1 MRLKLKLEFLKGL
14 VVNNKKIVENYFFM
28 TILQI
33 LNSFFYLLIYPYL
46 IRTLGGEG
54 YGLFIFA
61 TSISTYFIFFI
72 NFGFDF
78 PATKAIVENINDR
91 EAVENILSCV
101 FTSKMYLFA
110 LSILIFGC
118 ILFLI
123 PILRENIEIFLLCFA
138 PVFSFIIFPQWY
150 FQAIQKMKIVT
161 YIQLGIKLLSLP
173 LIFLFIKDKNDV
185 ILYSLIVSFTTIIGS
200 VIAFLIVRLGHKLK
214 IKFVNHSRVKPWFKD
229 AFPFFLSTSAGVIK
243 EQSITIIIGAFF
255 GMKEVAIYDLASKI
269 IIVPRTIF
277 MSVNAA
283 IFPKIISNV
292 VNSTIKKII
301 NIEIFISFA
310 VIILIVVF
318 GDFIVHILGG
328 NEMGE
333 AYYLA
338 IFLSVTVMSWLV
350 VGAYISFVFIPN
362 KKYYFVSKNQ
372 VIALVS
378 FFLFTL
384 IGLFLSKSILVFGIA
399 LAMSGLTEIIYCK
412 FLTKKFKLL

>member
-1 MRLKLKLEFLKGL
+1 MTLKIKIEFFKEL
-14 VVNNKKIVENYFFM
+14 VRNNKKIIENYFFM

-46 IRTLGGEG
+46 IRALGGER

-61 TSISTYFIFFI
+61 TSISTYFIFFV

-78 PATKAIVENINDR
+78 PATKAIVENINDS
-91 EAVENILSCV
+91 EAVEDILSCV
-101 FTSKMYLFA
+101 FTSKMYLFVF
-110 LSILIFGC
+110 SILIFGC

-123 PILRENIEIFLLCFA
+123 PILRENFEIFLLCFA
-138 PVFSFIIFPQWY
+138 PVFSFVIFPQWY

-161 YIQLGIKLLSLP
+161 YIQLGIKILSLP
-173 LIFLFIKDKNDV
+173 LIFLLIKGKDDL
-185 ILYSLIVSFTTIIGS
+185 ILYSLIVSFTTIIGA

-214 IKFVNHSRVKPWFKD
+214 IKFVNYSRIKPWFKD

-301 NIEIFISFA
+301 NIEIFISLA
-310 VIILIVVF
+310 VIFLIVVF
-318 GDFIVHILGG
+318 GDFIVNVLGG
-328 NEMGE
+328 KEMGQ

-372 VIALVS
+372 VVALVS

-384 IGLFLSKSILVFGIA
+384 IGLFVYKSILVFGIA
-399 LAMSGLTEIIYCK
+399 LALSGLTEIIYCK

>member
-1 MRLKLKLEFLKGL
+1 MASKIRFEFLKEL
-14 VVNNKKIVENYFFM
+14 VTNNKKIIENYFFM

-46 IRTLGGEG
+46 IRTLGGAS
-54 YGLFIFA
+54 YGLFVFA
-61 TSISTYFIFFI
+61 TSISTYFIFFV
-72 NFGFDF
+72 NFGFDL
-78 PATKAIVENINDR
+78 PATKAVIENINDS
-91 EAVENILSCV
+91 EVLEDILSCV

-110 LSILIFGC
+110 LSIFIFVC
-118 ILFLI
+118 ILFSI
-123 PILRENIEIFLLCFA
+123 PILKENIELFLLCFA

-150 FQAIQKMKIVT
+150 FQAIQKMKVVT
-161 YIQLGIKLLSLP
+161 YIQLGIKILSLP
-173 LIFLFIKDKNDV
+173 LIFLFIKDKDDLL
-185 ILYSLIVSFTTIIGS
+185 LYSLIVSFSTIIGGL
-200 VIAFLIVRLGHKLK
+200 IAFLIVRFKDNLK
-214 IKFVNHSRVKPWFKD
+214 IRFVNFSRVKPWFKD

-243 EQSITIIIGAFF
+243 EQSITIIIGTFF

-283 IFPKIISNV
+283 IFPKIINNIV
-292 VNSTIKKII
+292 RSTIKKII
-301 NIEIFISFA
+301 NIEIFVSLL
-310 VIILIVVF
+310 VIFLILIF
-318 GDFIVHILGG
+318 GDFVVNILGG

-338 IFLSVTVMSWLV
+338 VLLSVTVMSWLV

-372 VIALVS
+372 VVALVS
-378 FFLFTL
+378 FILFTL
-384 IGLFLSKSILVFGIA
+384 LGFLFFKNILVFGVA

-412 FLTKKFKLL
+412 YLTKKFKLL